1 MESLK
6 NPKALQGIF
15 LAIGLLYQLN
25 INNIVRDIELMELVL
40 HMLKR
45 KHGKYSFEI
54 AIYTTIGLRV

>member
-15 LAIGLLYQLN
+15 SGYRPTLSIEH
-25 INNIVRDIELMELVL
+25 NIVRDIELMELVL
-40 HMLKR
+40 RMLKR
-45 KHGKYSFEI
+45 KHGKYSFAI

>member
-25 INNIVRDIELMELVL
+25 IWCSRYWTDGTCFYIC
-40 HMLKR
+40 
-45 KHGKYSFEI
+45 
-54 AIYTTIGLRV
+54 